1 MLVQML
7 DDRRIRVEIVPLSAS
22 ADDFTASARTYIR

>member
-7 DDRRIRVEIVPLSAS
+7 DDQRVRVELFGLSAS
-22 ADDFTASARTYIR
+22 ADAFTNAARMFVR